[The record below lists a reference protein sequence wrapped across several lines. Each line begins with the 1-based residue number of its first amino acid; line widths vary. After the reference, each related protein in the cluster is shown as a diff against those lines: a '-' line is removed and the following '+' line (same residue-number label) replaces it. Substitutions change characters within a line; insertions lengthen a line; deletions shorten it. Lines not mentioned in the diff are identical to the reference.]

1 MGKGHGNY
9 VCVSQ
14 PINHLITST
23 TLPVWNPLIQYMGIN
38 CMMQDLFSLYFLV
51 VDGEHVKLSINYFT
65 AVQSIFDEVCAP

>member
-51 VDGEHVKLSINYFT
+51 VDGEHVHSGKALYQLFHSSPKHI
-65 AVQSIFDEVCAP
+65 